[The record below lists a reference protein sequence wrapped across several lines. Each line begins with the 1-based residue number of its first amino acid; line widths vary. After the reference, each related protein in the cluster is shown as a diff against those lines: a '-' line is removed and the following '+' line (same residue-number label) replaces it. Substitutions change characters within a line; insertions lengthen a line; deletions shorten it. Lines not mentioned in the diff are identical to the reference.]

1 MPFIVFFSHSIKGCS
16 SSSINALRVVTTTSS
31 SDRSCDRIIEEE
43 LSTDGDDGG
52 FIHLDPLY
60 GESSKIVT
68 IAAADFMGSN
78 SLMIDDHHL
87 GMEDN
92 NSFNEVHELDPQISS
107 IKEIISYQRFG
118 KIDKK
123 VFTNLN
129 FKCHLC
135 GFGCAIRETL
145 LKHFDEEH
153 PI

>member
-1 MPFIVFFSHSIKGCS
+1 MNV
-16 SSSINALRVVTTTSS
+16 LRVIPTANSPA
-31 SDRSCDRIIEEE
+31 RSCDRIIEHGIP
-43 LSTDGDDGG
+43 TDGDEGG
-52 FIHLDPLY
+52 FLHIDPLY
-60 GESSKIVT
+60 GESSKNVT
-68 IAAADFMGSN
+68 IAATDFMGSN
-78 SLMIDDHHL
+78 SLMINDHHF
-87 GMEDN
+87 GMDDN
-92 NSFNEVHELDPQISS
+92 NSFNEVHELDSQISS
-107 IKEIISYQRFG
+107 SKEIISYQRFG